1 LAGFGPTVGGSDAGG
16 AREYPKIVA
25 ERVQSNATDCCQ
37 EYLRL
42 TPNHDGTATLA
53 VCRYETLAS
62 AEGFTDEQG
71 EVNLP
76 DEIAGKTVI
85 GVEDEQILGG
95 ELVCCGVE
103 CIYGQD
109 DISGAMEWVRV
120 NGWMPTSCMLT
131 QILRAAFVSAHLM
144 ESERGRAET
153 SRRYRRPRLARVQD

>member
-1 LAGFGPTVGGSDAGG
+1 LAGFGQTVGGSDAGG
-16 AREYPKIVA
+16 TRISKIIA
-25 ERVQSNATDCCQ
+25 ERVQSNVTDCCQ

-42 TPNHDGTATLA
+42 TPNYDGTATLA

-62 AEGFTDEQG
+62 AEGVTNEQG

-76 DEIAGKTVI
+76 DEIAGKTVV
-85 GVEDEQILGG
+85 GVEDEWIVGG

-109 DISGAMEWVRV
+109 DIGGAMDWVRV
-120 NGWMPTSCMLT
+120 NGWVPTSCMLT

-153 SRRYRRPRLARVQD
+153 SRRYRRRWLARVQN